1 MSSRRTNR
9 VQRKVRV
16 PSSSK
21 KKSDKKKTE
30 KVGEIP
36 CGINGCD
43 GYADKHMGGRSLSQ
57 ENGIETGV
65 KVLLLLERTECESAK
80 LVTEFGRKTTKMT
93 KIRSINL
100 LHFHFYFYCPRKASV
115 P

>member
-9 VQRKVRV
+9 VQRKVMV

-57 ENGIETGV
+57 ENGIETWGEGAFTV
-65 KVLLLLERTECESAK
+65 
-80 LVTEFGRKTTKMT
+80 RKN
-93 KIRSINL
+93 RVRV
-100 LHFHFYFYCPRKASV
+100 CKACYRV
-115 P
+115 WKKDNKDDKNTHY